1 MRIITGIRVSD
12 GVLPIEEG
20 FYDYANSKYI
30 YQYKDHLGNVRLS
43 YSRNPATNEA
53 QVLDRNDYYPF
64 GMNFQNIGNSDAGN
78 IFDARGTPFNYKYNG
93 KELQET
99 GMYDYGARMYMP
111 DIGRWGVIDPLAEKM
126 RRHSPYNY
134 VFNNP
139 IRFMDPDGRAPE
151 DDHFNKF
158 GRYIGT
164 DNKKTNNVIV
174 HTESGATKLSQV
186 DQNKGTKL
194 SGLDYSSKGTVKA
207 VSNVLAHYGSA
218 KGISGYIGVGTFAK
232 GSAHTNGNGN
242 IFFNTK
248 SIEKGI
254 YDNVSNIKSSL
265 NHEGG
270 NLGHKNE
277 KYDGD
282 YTFKQHSMVYL
293 NEALNPDFINAT
305 DGFKASQ
312 AESFTQRVLN
322 TEVKE
327 SNYGSNH
334 LNMINEYNKNKAGV
348 YINVDTGGPNVKG
361 AIFNVYVNGNEYS
374 TQKFQNIES
383 PHD

>member
-1 MRIITGIRVSD
+1 
-12 GVLPIEEG
+12 
-20 FYDYANSKYI
+20 
-30 YQYKDHLGNVRLS
+30 
-43 YSRNPATNEA
+43 
-53 QVLDRNDYYPF
+53 
-64 GMNFQNIGNSDAGN
+64 
-78 IFDARGTPFNYKYNG
+78 
-93 KELQET
+93 
-99 GMYDYGARMYMP
+99 MP
-111 DIGRWGVIDPLAEKM
+111 DIGRWGVVDPLAEQM
-126 RRHSPYNY
+126 RRHTPYNY

-139 IRFMDPDGRAPE
+139 IRFIDPDGRAPV

-158 GRYIGT
+158 GKYIGT

-194 SGLDYSSKGTVKA
+194 SGLNYSSKGTVKA
-207 VSNVLAHYGSA
+207 VSNVLAHYASA
-218 KGISGYIGVGTFAK
+218 KAINGYTGVGTFAK
-232 GSAHTNGNGN
+232 GSAHENGNGN

-248 SIEKGI
+248 SLGNGI
-254 YDNVSNIKSSL
+254 YDNASNIKSTL

-270 NLGHKNE
+270 MLGHKNE

-282 YTFKQHSMVYL
+282 YTFKQHSTIYL
-293 NEALNPDFINAT
+293 NEALNPDFINTT
-305 DGFKASQ
+305 DGYKASQ

-322 TEVKE
+322 AEVKE

-348 YINVDTGGPNVKG
+348 YISVDTGGPNVKG

-374 TQKFQNIES
+374 TQKYQNIES